1 VGPDRGFFSELAS
14 FVQCLVV
21 EGGPMEVRSKRYT
34 YRASVRWSEQ
44 KRGVMSSAGKPDIE
58 VATPPEFK
66 GHEGIWSPEDLFVA
80 SVNVCVMSTFL
91 AFAERAGLAFT
102 GYESEAEGTL
112 ELVDG
117 KFQMTTIMIKPK
129 LSLKPGEDAAKAKE
143 LLAKA
148 EANCLIS
155 NSIKSKVTLETMIQ

>member
-1 VGPDRGFFSELAS
+1 
-14 FVQCLVV
+14 
-21 EGGPMEVRSKRYT
+21 MEVRSKTYT
-34 YRASVRWSEQ
+34 YCTTVRWSER
-44 KRGVMSSAGKPDIE
+44 KMGVIASAGKPNIQ

-102 GYESEAEGTL
+102 GYESEAEGRL

-117 KFQMTTIMIKPK
+117 KFQMTTIALKPK
-129 LSLKPGEDAAKAKE
+129 VTLKPAEDVGKAKE

-155 NSIKSKVTLETMIQ
+155 NSVKTRVTIEPTII

>member
-1 VGPDRGFFSELAS
+1 
-14 FVQCLVV
+14 
-21 EGGPMEVRSKRYT
+21 MEVRSKRDT
-34 YRASVRWSEQ
+34 YRNLVQWSEQ
-44 KRGVMSSAGKPDIE
+44 KRGVISSAGKPDMQ

-66 GHEGIWSPEDLFVA
+66 GHEGIWLPEDLFVS
-80 SVNVCVMSTFL
+80 SVNICVMSTFL

-117 KFQMTTIMIKPK
+117 KFQVTTIMIKPK

-155 NSIKSKVTLETMIQ
+155 NSIKSKVTLEATIE